1 MFNLIKLYNFN
12 DCIFVLDDEN
22 DDVEIK
28 QIYVLQY
35 ENFQILVILQFGE
48 KFLDGVEYLGNRKER

>member
-35 ENFQILVILQFGE
+35 ENFQILVIL
-48 KFLDGVEYLGNRKER
+48 